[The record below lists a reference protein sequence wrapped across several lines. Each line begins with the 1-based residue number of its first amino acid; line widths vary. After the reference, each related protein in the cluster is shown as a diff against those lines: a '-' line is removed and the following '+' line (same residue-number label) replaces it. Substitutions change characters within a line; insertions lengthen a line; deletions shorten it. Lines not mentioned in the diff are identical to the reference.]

1 MRPLTFKLKAK
12 PPCLVD
18 AAGLRPQALA
28 GQAREDILRIA
39 LPGWNQSFAV
49 GDLFS
54 VSGEDAGRVVLEG
67 ADGSLIRVG
76 AGLEGGELT
85 VSGHA
90 GDYAGEAMRGGT
102 LVVDGEAGD
111 YLGAEMRAGTIS
123 VSGDAG
129 AFAGSGRAG
138 AMKGMSGGCI
148 VIRGSAGERAGDRMR
163 RGLLLVEGGVGSYCA
178 ARMIAGT
185 IVALGHVGTS
195 PGYLMRRGTV
205 LLADSRVGA
214 AAHLQRQR
222 RAGTARD
229 PPAARV
235 AVPVRAGVPALRQ
248 AAAVPALAGRPRVLG
263 QGEILCYCLNLEPQR
278 RRGADEQTAESSRLC
293 GSAEAGSR
301 KLATP
306 QGLVADS
313 AVLDAPR
320 AWRSAG
326 ARPRT
331 WG

>member
-1 MRPLTFKLKAK
+1 VRPLTFKLKAK

-28 GQAREDILRIA
+28 GRTREEILRIA

-54 VSGEDAGRVVLEG
+54 VSGEDAGHVVLEE
-67 ADGSLIRVG
+67 ADGSLIRLG

-90 GDYAGEAMRGGT
+90 GDYAGEAMRGGS
-102 LVVDGEAGD
+102 LVLHGSAGD

-123 VSGDAG
+123 VSGSAG

-148 VIRGSAGERAGDRMR
+148 VIRGSAGERTGDRMR

-185 IVALGHVGTS
+185 IVALGRVGLH

-205 LLADSRVGA
+205 MLGDAQVEPLPTFNDNGVPELLAIRLLLESLSQYGPAFKRFA
-214 AAHLQRQR
+214 RQQRFR
-222 RAGTARD
+222 RWLGD
-229 PPAARV
+229 L
-235 AVPVRAGVPALRQ
+235 GCD
-248 AAAVPALAGRPRVLG
+248 G
-263 QGEILCYCLNLEPQR
+263 QGEIL
-278 RRGADEQTAESSRLC
+278 
-293 GSAEAGSR
+293 
-301 KLATP
+301 
-306 QGLVADS
+306 
-313 AVLDAPR
+313 AP
-320 AWRSAG
+320 AA
-326 ARPRT
+326 
-331 WG
+331 

>member
-1 MRPLTFKLKAK
+1 VRPLSFKLKTK

-28 GQAREDILRIA
+28 GLGREAILRIA

-49 GDLFS
+49 GDRFS

-90 GDYAGEAMRGGT
+90 GDYAGEAMRGGA
-102 LVVDGEAGD
+102 LVVDGDAGD
-111 YLGAEMRAGTIS
+111 YLGAEMRAGTIN
-123 VSGDAG
+123 VSGGAG

-148 VIRGSAGERAGDRMR
+148 VIRGSAGERTGDRMR

-185 IVALGHVGTS
+185 IVALGRVGPS
-195 PGYLMRRGTV
+195 AGYLMRRGTV
-205 LLADSRVGA
+205 LLAD
-214 AAHLQRQR
+214 
-222 RAGTARD
+222 
-229 PPAARV
+229 ARV
-235 AVPVRAGVPALRQ
+235 EPLPTFNHNGVQELLAIRLLLESLSQYGPAFRRFAKQERFQRWLGD
-248 AAAVPALAGRPRVLG
+248 LGCYG
-263 QGEILCYCLNLEPQR
+263 QGEIL
-278 RRGADEQTAESSRLC
+278 
-293 GSAEAGSR
+293 
-301 KLATP
+301 
-306 QGLVADS
+306 VAS
-313 AVLDAPR
+313 
-320 AWRSAG
+320 G
-326 ARPRT
+326 
-331 WG
+331 